1 MMHIGSSPLGVYTA
15 IRLSGTSGI
24 LDRELFDFAGIY
36 RRARTPATC
45 DTTAAGMSPGL
56 PPAAWPNQEALLT
69 NTTGVGLF
77 FVLLGGLLQGSFALP
92 MKRISGW
99 RWENTWLVY
108 SVAGMIVFPWLL
120 VAATVPHAGEV
131 FGLADAGTLA
141 KVAVFG
147 FGWGVGSTLFGLGID
162 MVGMGLGFAV
172 ILGITASLGSLLPI
186 LVLDRR
192 QLFTRQGYAL
202 MIGLV
207 LVVGGIILCSAA
219 GARRER
225 ELAKEAKQGGKRSFW
240 LGLLICILSGIFS
253 PMLNFSFVFGKSI
266 QDLTLKF
273 GAPPAMASN
282 AVWAL
287 ALSAGFLANAGYCV
301 YLLSRNRTWGKLFQS
316 GTPAAY
322 WVGAIVMGLLWFAG
336 IAVYGVGAA
345 DLGALGGVIGWPL
358 FMAMI
363 IISANLWGAFT
374 GEWKGASGG
383 THAYSWAGIGVL
395 LAAIYVISRGSS

>member
-1 MMHIGSSPLGVYTA
+1 MVGSIGLG
-15 IRLSGTSGI
+15 L
-24 LDRELFDFAGIY
+24 
-36 RRARTPATC
+36 
-45 DTTAAGMSPGL
+45 M
-56 PPAAWPNQEALLT
+56 
-69 NTTGVGLF
+69 

-92 MKRISGW
+92 MKRMPGW

-120 VAATVPHAGEV
+120 VAVTVPSAGEV
-131 FGLADAGTLA
+131 FRLADAGTLA
-141 KVAVFG
+141 KVAIFG

-186 LVLDRR
+186 AVLDPQ

-207 LVVGGIILCSAA
+207 LVVGGIVLCAIA
-219 GARRER
+219 GSRREM
-225 ELAKEAKQGGKRSFW
+225 ELAKGAKEQGKRSFW
-240 LGLLICILSGIFS
+240 LGLLICLLSGVFS
-253 PMLNFSFVFGKSI
+253 PMLNFSFVFGKGL

-273 GAPPAMASN
+273 GAQPAMASN
-282 AVWAL
+282 GVWAL
-287 ALSAGFLANAGYCV
+287 ALSAGFLANAAYCV
-301 YLLSRNRTWGKLFQS
+301 YLLRKYHAWEIFFQKRTPTG
-316 GTPAAY
+316 Y
-322 WVGAIVMGLLWFAG
+322 WLGATMMGLLWFAG

-345 DLGALGGVIGWPL
+345 DLGVLGGVIGWPL

-374 GEWKGASGG
+374 GEWKGSSGG

-395 LAAIYVISRGSS
+395 LAAIYVISRGSP